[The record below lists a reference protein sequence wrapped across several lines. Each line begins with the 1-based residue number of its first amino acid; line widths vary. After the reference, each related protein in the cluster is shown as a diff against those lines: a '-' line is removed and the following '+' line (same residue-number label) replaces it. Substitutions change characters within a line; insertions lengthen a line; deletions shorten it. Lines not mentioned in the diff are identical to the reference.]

1 MQFRIEKRPDENLLR
16 YPTEDLKTAQLFT
29 KKAQNELQDFL
40 KGVVLFGSSARKE
53 ATEASDIDVLVVTND
68 LDMKMTKELV
78 ETYRI
83 IIENLI
89 AKTSTRLH
97 VTSMTYS
104 SFWDYSRAGDPV
116 TINIIRDGVALYDN
130 GFFQPMQMLLKSGR
144 VRPSEESVW
153 RYFSR
158 APKTLTNSR
167 WHLMQATLDL
177 YWAVIDAAH
186 AALMKHQQIPPSP
199 DHVADLL
206 EEVFVKNR
214 ELEPKYVETM
224 RRFYKISKMITHREI
239 QEIKG
244 QEYELYF
251 KEAVAFV
258 NRMKKIIYK

>member
-1 MQFRIEKRPDENLLR
+1 MQFRIEKKPNENLLK
-16 YPTEDLKTAQLFT
+16 YPTDDLKTAQLFT
-29 KKAQNELQDFL
+29 KKLQNELQDFL
-40 KGVVLFGSSARKE
+40 KGVILFGSSARKE
-53 ATEASDIDVLVVTND
+53 ATEMSDIDVLVVTND
-68 LDMKMTKELV
+68 LDFKMTKELV

-89 AKTSTRLH
+89 AKTSNRLH
-97 VTSMTYS
+97 VTSMTLS

-116 TINIIRDGVALYDN
+116 AMNIIRDGVALYDN
-130 GFFQPMQMLLKSGR
+130 GFFQPMQMLLKDGR

-167 WHLMQATLDL
+167 WHLLQATLDL

-186 AALMKHQQIPPSP
+186 AALMKQQQIPPSP

-206 EEVFVKNR
+206 EKVFVKNR

-224 RRFYKISKMITHREI
+224 KRFYNLSKMITHREV
-239 QEIKG
+239 QEITG
-244 QEYELYF
+244 QEYETYF